1 MTEYKVN
8 KEYTDMSVL
17 DEDIRKGG
25 KEFLLYFIDNY
36 KITDEMIPIIRKYP
50 AFLASIRNENRE
62 RNITINLR
70 AYPITEE
77 LKQKLFTPQSSPEND
92 PIVISICGTT
102 KFISVSVT
110 ISENTIESIKEIT
123 FTYDSY
129 EEFIENWKVHSFI
142 DYNTNGWTGKSTLL
156 EKFLPHIRNNKI
168 SQILSE

>member
-17 DEDIRKGG
+17 DEDIKKGG

-77 LKQKLFTPQSSPEND
+77 LKQNFK
-92 PIVISICGTT
+92 
-102 KFISVSVT
+102 
-110 ISENTIESIKEIT
+110 ESIIDRFVEDVT
-123 FTYDSY
+123 FVTYS
-129 EEFIENWKVHSFI
+129 W
-142 DYNTNGWTGKSTLL
+142 
-156 EKFLPHIRNNKI
+156 
-168 SQILSE
+168 